1 MNTGMKQEDRMAWRD
16 QDIRQTVREREREQ
30 MSTDPLQFLLGA
42 ELIHQ
47 QVATV
52 VHFGEGDMELPRDGE
67 VILLSEGGGEDI
79 REPGVRVK

>member
-1 MNTGMKQEDRMAWRD
+1 MNTGMKQEDRMAWRY
-16 QDIRQTVREREREQ
+16 QDIRERERERSSGQ
-30 MSTDPLQFLLGA
+30 GTDPLQFLLGA

>member
-1 MNTGMKQEDRMAWRD
+1 MAWRD
-16 QDIRQTVREREREQ
+16 QDIRQTDSEQ